1 MQQIGG
7 QIVWYQQLFQISL
20 ILAVILGIISVIL
33 FVSLDIKGT
42 IGYVTGYRAK
52 KEIKKL
58 ELDAENQSS
67 RKICDTAG
75 NLADSYGGTTLNIKQ
90 NERKDGA
97 HER

>member
-67 RKICDTAG
+67 RKNSRGKFVIQQEILLIHTEEQ
-75 NLADSYGGTTLNIKQ
+75 L
-90 NERKDGA
+90 
-97 HER
+97 